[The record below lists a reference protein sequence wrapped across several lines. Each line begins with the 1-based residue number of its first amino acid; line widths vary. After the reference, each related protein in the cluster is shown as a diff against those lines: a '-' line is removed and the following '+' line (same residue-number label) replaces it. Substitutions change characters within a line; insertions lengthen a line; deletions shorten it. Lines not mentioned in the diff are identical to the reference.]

1 MLKNFLRKLIYREK
15 ASSADFAAYLKK
27 QGVRIGT
34 DVTFYSPIHTHVDVT
49 FPWLLTIGDH
59 VRITH
64 GVIILTHDYAW
75 FVLKQIPESEGRIL
89 GAQSP
94 VTIGNNVFIGMNAI
108 ITRGVTVG
116 DNVIIGAGSVVTG
129 DCEPNSVYAGNPA
142 RKIMTLEEYLRKR
155 EAAQFREAKE
165 MALLYRDRFGKLPP
179 MEIFSEYFMLF
190 ATAEEAVRVPKF
202 RAQMATGGNF
212 AQSELYMRQHEPMF
226 DGYEAFLRAC
236 FNDERG
242 GRGLAEH
249 VPE

>member
-1 MLKNFLRKLIYREK
+1 MLKNLLRKLIYREK
-15 ASSADFAAYLKK
+15 ASSADFIAYLRK

-34 DVTFYSPIHTHVDVT
+34 DVTFYSPPHTHVDVT
-49 FPWLLTIGDH
+49 CPWLLTIGDH

-75 FVLKQIPESEGRIL
+75 SVLKQIPENEGRIL

-94 VTIGNNVFIGMNAI
+94 VTIGNNIFIGMNAI
-108 ITRGVTVG
+108 ITRGVTIG

-165 MALLYRDRFGKLPP
+165 LARCYRKRFGQLPP
-179 MEIFSEYFMLF
+179 MEVFGEYFMLF
-190 ATAEEAVRVPKF
+190 ATAEEAKCVPKF
-202 RAQMATGGNF
+202 RAQMATGCNF
-212 AQSELYMRQHEPMF
+212 AESELYMQQHKPMF

-236 FNDERG
+236 FDERQG
-242 GRGLAEH
+242 G
-249 VPE
+249 